1 MPGIRGRD
9 RIAAHETLFRRQ
21 SQTTVSRRR
30 DSSRQ
35 RTNAL
40 EIELPVPVSRE
51 SDFKA
56 DFCIDVTTDAAV
68 FGQAAGGRNQNRRSD
83 GGVLDAE
90 VHEIRTVRGCCRLRG
105 GGRKQAQGCEADN
118 PEDER
123 LQKSSWLH
131 LILLSKSTRHRI
143 KTRGFPP
150 LAHVGFGVIKF
161 WEPEPTWERALPRSG
176 LQLRIE
182 TTVYALPRRG
192 RILLPVP
199 CGCQV
204 KFFLDSDGTR
214 KEGLPPGHL
223 LSHVQQQLSVAFVH
237 ATQQPAELD
246 QKTGV
251 FAGAAPVSPVRS
263 LAFREIGQLRRF
275 LAVVEERSEEHTSE
289 LQSRLHLVCSLLL
302 EKKNNR
308 RRFPASDNRLRQG
321 NLQ

>member
-1 MPGIRGRD
+1 M
-9 RIAAHETLFRRQ
+9 LRRY
-21 SQTTVSRRR
+21 
-30 DSSRQ
+30 
-35 RTNAL
+35 
-40 EIELPVPVSRE
+40 
-51 SDFKA
+51 
-56 DFCIDVTTDAAV
+56 
-68 FGQAAGGRNQNRRSD
+68 
-83 GGVLDAE
+83 LDAE

-214 KEGLPPGHL
+214 KEVLPPGHL
-223 LSHVQQQLSVAFVH
+223 LSHVQTSLRNLARKRAPLPELPQAIP
-237 ATQQPAELD
+237 PAALRF
-246 QKTGV
+246 GRL
-251 FAGAAPVSPVRS
+251 GNSGGSSPS
-263 LAFREIGQLRRF
+263 
-275 LAVVEERSEEHTSE
+275 
-289 LQSRLHLVCSLLL
+289 
-302 EKKNNR
+302 
-308 RRFPASDNRLRQG
+308 
-321 NLQ
+321 